1 MRILKI
7 FLASSSE
14 LRNDREQFEIFI
26 NRRNK
31 SWVEKGI
38 FLKLIIWEDFIDALS
53 KTRLQD
59 EYNKAIRDSDLF
71 VMLFFTKVGKYTEE
85 EFETAFGNYK
95 KTDKPL
101 IFTYFKDAPI
111 NTGSA
116 NKNDLTSLWAFQ
128 EKLKKLGHFQT
139 KYESIKDLLFQFG
152 QQLDKLVDSGFIQL
166 HTKID
171 EAVNPS
177 INQTHSGT
185 GDNVAGNQTKIGRQI
200 NMGPNSTYNEN
211 NSED

>member
-31 SWVEKGI
+31 IWVEKGI

-53 KTRLQD
+53 QTRLQD
-59 EYNKAIRDSDLF
+59 EYNKAIRDCDLF

-85 EFETAFGNYK
+85 EFETAFGSYK
-95 KTDKPL
+95 ETDKPL
-101 IFTYFKDAPI
+101 IFTYFKDPPS

-116 NKNDLTSLWAFQ
+116 NENDLISLRSFQ

-139 KYESIKDLLFQFG
+139 RYESINDLLLHFG
-152 QQLDKLVDSGFIQL
+152 QQLDKLADSGFIQL
-166 HTKID
+166 HAKIED
-171 EAVNPS
+171 AVNPP
-177 INQTHSGT
+177 ITQTHYGT
-185 GDNVAGNQTKIGRQI
+185 GDNVAGNQTKIGRQV
-200 NMGPNSTYNEN
+200 NMGSNSTYNEN
-211 NSED
+211 NSKD